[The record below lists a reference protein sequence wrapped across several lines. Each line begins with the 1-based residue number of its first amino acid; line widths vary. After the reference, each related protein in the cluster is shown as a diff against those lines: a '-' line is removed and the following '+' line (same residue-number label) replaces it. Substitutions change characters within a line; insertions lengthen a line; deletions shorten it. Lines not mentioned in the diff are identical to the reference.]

1 MANTVKNFRNG
12 RVRIQS
18 GDTPTPLE
26 RVFDFTVG
34 DLTFS
39 EPKVVN
45 LFRSRG
51 TIRAVTRGDEQVAT
65 WSFSAAFRDRLDYR
79 VMRELIF
86 PAFAET
92 LTGLT
97 PSANNPNEPVTFA
110 YEQNSM
116 QCASGET
123 CIKLAIGVT
132 PTSDNEFSEELG
144 AADVNAVTRV
154 EAGDGT
160 PGSGGVNFFQPAAD
174 TDRDVVYDAVG
185 NSTFISPGLPAD
197 CSGGVKTF
205 KLIFDVYDV
214 CDGFDP
220 DDPSTGGTIEESW
233 VLDNAYL
240 LTPTI
245 AEGEEADTMSFAGE
259 ALLVNGK
266 IRIVPGG
273 EP

>member
-1 MANTVKNFRNG
+1 MANTVKNIRHG

-26 RVFDFTVG
+26 RVFDFTNG

-39 EPKVVN
+39 EPKIVSI
-45 LFRSRG
+45 FRSRG
-51 TIRAVTRGDEQVAT
+51 SIRAVTRGDDQVAT

-79 VMRELIF
+79 VMREMVF

-97 PSANNPNEPVTFA
+97 ASVNNPNEALSFA

-123 CIKLAIGVT
+123 CIKLAIAVV
-132 PTSDNEFSEELG
+132 PTADNEFSEELG

-160 PGSGGVNFFQPAAD
+160 PASGGVNIFQPAAD
-174 TDRDVVYDAVG
+174 ADRDVVYDAIG
-185 NSTFISPGLPAD
+185 DTTFTSPGLPTD

-214 CDGFDP
+214 CDTFDGT
-220 DDPSTGGTIEESW
+220 DPSTGGTIEESY
-233 VLDNAYL
+233 VLDHAYL

-245 AEGEEADTMSFAGE
+245 TEGDEADQMSFAGE
-259 ALLVNGK
+259 ALLINGK
-266 IRIVPGG
+266 VRIVPGG